1 MERIDP
7 TERLLRETPVPLVV
21 EGVHREQLKQRLLAH
36 AQSAQPGRKEM
47 IRFAG
52 RFSMLKVAAT
62 LAAVMILIGTGWAA
76 AMIYEKFFTKVS
88 VILERS
94 PTREWKLADGG
105 SLISG
110 RMIGTVVGADDPKA
124 VEMVKRHHVEMKQ
137 LLAQKKYDFIK
148 TYEIMGQKQYLYKF
162 TFADGSHAGMPFSM
176 PLDNVVSW
184 EDYQKKEEQKQNQRQ
199 EQINKALAAGRFRL
213 IDTDVILAHICREVA
228 TKQEYRIQRIPLPDP
243 KDKALHR
250 EIALYRPFDVG
261 AWEKTTTMPQ
271 TSWQDHLD
279 AVRDGKWELLSE
291 ETIPSYQ
298 YEVVLDDGSKTIF
311 NYGGGKPLEKPEAK

>member
-7 TERLLRETPVPLVV
+7 IERLLRETPVPLVV
-21 EGVHREQLKQRLLAH
+21 EGVHREQLKERLLAH
-36 AQSAQPGRKEM
+36 AQSAQPRRKEM

-76 AMIYEKFFTKVS
+76 EKIYQKFFTKVS
-88 VILERS
+88 VTLERS
-94 PTREWKLADGG
+94 PTREWKLPDGRN
-105 SLISG
+105 LITVG
-110 RMIGTVVGADDPKA
+110 WTGTELPDDPKA
-124 VEMVKRHHVEMKQ
+124 LETAKRHHEEMKQ

-148 TYEIMGQKQYLYKF
+148 TYEFMGRNEHVYKF
-162 TFADGSHAGMPFSM
+162 TFADGSHANMNFSM

-184 EDYQKKEEQKQNQRQ
+184 EDHQQKQEQKEKQRQ

-213 IDTDVILAHICREVA
+213 IDTDVMLIHICREVA
-228 TKQEYRIQRIPLPDP
+228 TKQKYRIQRIALPDR
-243 KDKALHR
+243 KEKALYR
-250 EIALYRPFDVG
+250 EIALYRPFDGG
-261 AWEKTTTMPQ
+261 AEEKTTTMPQ

-279 AVRDGKWELLSE
+279 AVRDGKWELLSQ

>member
-1 MERIDP
+1 
-7 TERLLRETPVPLVV
+7 
-21 EGVHREQLKQRLLAH
+21 
-36 AQSAQPGRKEM
+36 M

-52 RFSMLKVAAT
+52 RFSRLEVAAT

-76 AMIYEKFFTKVS
+76 AKIYEKFFTKVS

-94 PTREWKLADGG
+94 PTREWKLPDGRNLYTG
-105 SLISG
+105 G
-110 RMIGTVVGADDPKA
+110 FTGTVLADDPKA
-124 VEMVKRHHVEMKQ
+124 IDTAKRHHEEMKQ

-148 TYEIMGQKQYLYKF
+148 TFEFMGRKEYVYKF
-162 TFADGSHAGMPFSM
+162 TFADGSHDNMNFSM

-184 EDYQKKEEQKQNQRQ
+184 EDHQQKQEQKEKQRQ

-243 KDKALHR
+243 KEKALHR
-250 EIALYRPFDVG
+250 DIALYRPFDVG
-261 AWEKTTTMPQ
+261 AEEKTTAMPQ

-279 AVRDGKWELLSE
+279 AVRDGKWELLRE
-291 ETIPSYQ
+291 ETVPSYQ

>member
-36 AQSAQPGRKEM
+36 AQSAQPRSKEM

-76 AMIYEKFFTKVS
+76 SKIYEKFFTKVS
-88 VILERS
+88 VTLERL
-94 PTREWKLADGG
+94 PTREWKLPDG
-105 SLISG
+105 
-110 RMIGTVVGADDPKA
+110 RNMHTVGGIVTELPDDPKA
-124 VEMVKRHHVEMKQ
+124 LETARRHHEEMKQ

-148 TYEIMGQKQYLYKF
+148 TYEFMGRKEYVYKF
-162 TFADGSHAGMPFSM
+162 TFADGSDANKNFSM
-176 PLDNVVSW
+176 PLDSVVSW
-184 EDYQKKEEQKQNQRQ
+184 EDLQQKQEQKQKQRQ

-213 IDTDVILAHICREVA
+213 IDTDVMLLHICREVA
-228 TKQEYRIQRIPLPDP
+228 TKQKYRIQRIALPDP
-243 KDKALHR
+243 KEKALYR

-261 AWEKTTTMPQ
+261 AEEEKTTTMPQ

-298 YEVVLDDGSKTIF
+298 HEVVLDDGSKTIF
-311 NYGGGKPLEKPEAK
+311 NCGGGKPLEKPEAK